1 MTRLYIPQECETGF
15 PASNVEDAVHRVDS
29 CYDVIDVAP
38 SSTFPPSGQV
48 NQQGLG
54 WGLEAQDT
62 AEVSDSSTV
71 QKIPKTQIMH
81 EERPDSV
88 EWPESTEFSNENK
101 LNEARL
107 MELHS
112 KFTRELLNQIRRA
125 DFEFGYESSAET
137 FVRGRLGENAL
148 ATKNWMN
155 DVFLECFADE
165 HITAGILRIIAHL
178 DYEEVEPQGP
188 TMAIAALS
196 HKSPSVKECA
206 VRAFENWERP
216 ECIDFLKHVEAGDRW
231 LRDYIEAVISDLEGV
246 AKR

>member
-15 PASNVEDAVHRVDS
+15 PASDIEDAVHRVDN
-29 CYDVIDVAP
+29 CYDVIDVTA
-38 SSTFPPSGQV
+38 SSTFPTSDQP
-48 NQQGLG
+48 NQQVLA
-54 WGLEAQDT
+54 WNLEAQDI
-62 AEVSDSSTV
+62 AEVSDSFVS
-71 QKIPKTQIMH
+71 QKIPKTQRMQ
-81 EERPDSV
+81 EERPDSE
-88 EWPESTEFSNENK
+88 EWPESTGVSDENK

-112 KFTRELLNQIRRA
+112 KFTRELLDQIRRA
-125 DFEFGYESSAET
+125 DFEFGYESSAEV

-155 DVFLECFADE
+155 DVFLECFADD

-188 TMAIAALS
+188 TMAIAALF
-196 HKSPSVKECA
+196 HKSPSVKECG

-216 ECIDFLKHVEAGDRW
+216 ECIDFLRHVEAGDRW